1 MTGASGEPGRPAG
14 RDVITRLQHALLPAG
29 LPVLPRAQIA
39 ARYLPAGHGQAPGG
53 DWFDAVVL
61 PGGLVALIVGDVAGG
76 GLAASAAMG
85 QLRAVLN
92 DLLASGLDLAAA
104 LRHAGAFAARTSALL
119 AATVAVAVLDPASGL
134 LRYGVCGHPAPLITG
149 PGAGVR
155 FLDGGRSGPL
165 GTGSAPVLAS
175 AALAPGELVMLYSD
189 GLTGRPGCT
198 TAEARTDLATAAAN
212 AAASQPTVDGPAA
225 DADRVCEL
233 TVEQL
238 TRAGHADDVTVLA
251 AQRLAAPVPALHLNL
266 PARRSSLGEARR
278 GFGEWL
284 AGVAPLAADHDA
296 LQLGLGEVI
305 ANAVEHAYPPGTAGT
320 VEIDAEVGTDGVL
333 ECRVTDHGHWREPG
347 PGVDR
352 GNGLMLAANM
362 TGELLVSHPWRP
374 AATANGTAG
383 RADGTVVT
391 MRRRLARPAMLA
403 PAPDARDDTDPG
415 PALRVDVTATGH
427 AVLSGLADGTT
438 IERLAGRLLAACRG
452 GTLPLAA
459 DLTHVTCLA
468 SAAVQVLFQVRDRL
482 AAHGQELTLI
492 AAPGG
497 PAAAVLD
504 LVCLPYAAG

>member
-1 MTGASGEPGRPAG
+1 MTGAHGELSRTA
-14 RDVITRLQHALLPAG
+14 RDVITRLQHALLPTG

-61 PGGLVALIVGDVAGG
+61 PGGQVALIVGDVAGG

-92 DLLASGLDLAAA
+92 DLLVTGRNLAAA
-104 LRHAGAFAARTSALL
+104 LRHADAFAARTSALL
-119 AATVAVAVLDPASGL
+119 AATVAAAVLDPASGL
-134 LRYGVCGHPAPLITG
+134 LRYAVCGHPAPLIAG
-149 PGAGVR
+149 PGTGVR

-165 GTGSAPVLAS
+165 GTGSAPVLAT

-198 TAEARTDLATAAAN
+198 TAKARTDLATAAAD
-212 AAASQPTVDGPAA
+212 AAASEPAA
-225 DADRVCEL
+225 GDPSAGAADRVCRL

-238 TRAGHADDVTVLA
+238 TRAGYADDVTVLA

-284 AGVAPLAADHDA
+284 AEVAPLTTDHDA
-296 LQLGLGEVI
+296 LQLGLGEVV
-305 ANAVEHAYPPGTAGT
+305 ANTVEHAYPPGTAGN
-320 VEIDAEVGTDGVL
+320 VEIDAQVDADGVL

-347 PGVDR
+347 PGEDR

-362 TGELLVSHPWRP
+362 IGELLVSHPPRP
-374 AATANGTAG
+374 AVAANGAAG
-383 RADGTVVT
+383 GAPGTVVT
-391 MRRRLARPAMLA
+391 MRRRLIRPAMLA
-403 PAPDARDDTDPG
+403 PVPDPRDDADSG
-415 PALRVDVTATGH
+415 PTLRVDITATGH

-438 IERLAGRLLAACRG
+438 TERLAGRLLTACRG

-459 DLTHVTCLA
+459 NLTNLTCLA
-468 SAAVQVLFQVRDRL
+468 SAGVQVLFQVRDRL
-482 AAHGQELTLI
+482 AAHGQDLTLI
-492 AAPGG
+492 AARGC

-504 LVCLPYAAG
+504 LVCLPYADS

>member
-1 MTGASGEPGRPAG
+1 
-14 RDVITRLQHALLPAG
+14 VITRLQHALLPTG
-29 LPVLPRAQIA
+29 VPVLPRAQIA
-39 ARYLPAGHGQAPGG
+39 ARYVPAARGQAPGG

-61 PGGLVALIVGDVAGG
+61 PRGLVALSVGDVAGG

-92 DLLASGLDLAAA
+92 DLLVSDPDLAAA
-104 LRHAGAFAARTSALL
+104 LRHADAFAARNPALL

-134 LRYGVCGHPAPLITG
+134 LRYAVCGHPAPLITG

-165 GTGSAPVLAS
+165 GTGSAPVLAT
-175 AALAPGELVMLYSD
+175 AILAPGELVMLYSD

-198 TAEARTDLATAAAN
+198 AAVGRTGLAAAAAN
-212 AAASQPTVDGPAA
+212 AAASQPTVDGPPA

-278 GFGEWL
+278 GFGTWL

-296 LQLGLGEVI
+296 LQLGLGEVV

-320 VEIDAEVGTDGVL
+320 VEIDAEVGADGVL
-333 ECRVTDHGHWREPG
+333 ECRVTDHGRWREPG
-347 PGVDR
+347 PAADR

-362 TGELLVSHPWRP
+362 AGELLVSHPPQP
-374 AATANGTAG
+374 AAAANGAAG
-383 RADGTVVT
+383 GTVVT
-391 MRRRLARPAMLA
+391 MRRRLVRPAMLA
-403 PAPDARDDTDPG
+403 PAPESSGTTASG
-415 PALRVDVTATGH
+415 PALRVDIPATGH
-427 AVLSGLADGTT
+427 AVVSGLADGTT
-438 IERLAGRLLAACRG
+438 TERLAGRLLAACRG

-459 DLTHVTCLA
+459 DLTNVTCLA
-468 SAAVQVLFQVRDRL
+468 SSEVQVLFQVRHLL
-482 AAHGQELTLI
+482 AAHGQEMTLI

-504 LVCLPYAAG
+504 LVCLPYADS